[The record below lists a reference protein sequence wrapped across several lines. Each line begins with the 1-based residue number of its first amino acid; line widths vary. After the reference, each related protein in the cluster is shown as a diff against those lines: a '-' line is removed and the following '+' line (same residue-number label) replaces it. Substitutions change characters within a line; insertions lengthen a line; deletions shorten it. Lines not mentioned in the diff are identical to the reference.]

1 MKIPLVSCWQFTLL
15 PLLSP
20 LQALSAGETT
30 TAIPFAQL
38 GAEADKKSAGAASSV
53 TATATG
59 AKLRALMQDLE
70 AEATNEG
77 LWLTSTADED
87 AGKPNRIRVRAMAV
101 RRDGRAAG
109 PPAAAKWPAQSSERN
124 ERGLNSLSR
133 TEDCADHFATLSST
147 GIVRSTKDATAWL
160 RPGLIEEYSVSS
172 DGVRQDFVVLER
184 PLGTG
189 DLAVDLEITGAKA
202 ETADYGAKLTVDGTG
217 RELAYSRLH
226 VTDARGRKL
235 AARLEVHAHDRVRVV
250 IAEAGAIYPIRV
262 DPTFSDADWASMG
275 GIPGANH
282 NIHAL
287 AVDGSGNLY
296 AAGEFTAIG
305 TVLASRIAKWN
316 GSVWSALGPGMD
328 STVYALTVSGS
339 DLYAGGW
346 FTTAGGVSAN
356 NIAKWN
362 GSGWSALG
370 SGVGG
375 IVRALAVSG
384 GDLYA
389 GGDFSAAGGT
399 NIGHGIAKWNGSA
412 WSALGTGMNG
422 GVYALTVSGS
432 DLYAGGNFSTAG
444 GTDIGHGVAKW
455 NGSAWSALG
464 SGVGGIVR
472 ALAVSGSELYAGGEF
487 TTAGGTGAN
496 YIAKWSGSAWSALGS
511 GMGHYVYAL
520 TVSGGDLYAG
530 GVFATAGGVSAI
542 CIAKW
547 NGSAWSAL
555 GTGMNAHVRALV
567 ASGGGLYVGGQFTM
581 AGGANIGR
589 GIAKWNGSGW
599 SALGS
604 GVNYH
609 VHALAVSGSDL
620 YAGGDFSWA
629 GGSNANHIA
638 KWNGS
643 GWSALGSGLNGIPLA
658 LAVSGDDLYAGGE
671 FTMAGGVSANYI
683 AKWNGSAW
691 SALGSGMNGVVRA
704 LAVSGS
710 VLYAGGEFTMA
721 GGVSANYIAKWNG
734 SAWSALGSGMS
745 GPVRALAVSGS
756 DLYAGGSFFTAG
768 GVSANRIA
776 KWNGSAWSALGTG
789 LGDTVYALAVS
800 GSDLYAAGLFSM
812 GATSH
817 IAKWNGSGWSG
828 LGSGVS
834 SPALALAVSGSDL
847 YAGGHFSTAGGTTV
861 NGIAKWNGSAWS
873 ALGSGVDNVVIA
885 LAASGSDLY
894 IGGAFT
900 MAGGKMEAFLA
911 RGDISPDAPML
922 EAGSAMAVFGTS
934 ATLNGTVNPNGTTTT
949 AQFEYGLTTSY
960 GETASVT
967 LSPDNGITAQDVSAN
982 LTDLTPGTLYHYRLT
997 ASNAGGTSSTAD
1009 ATFTT
1014 LSNNANLIN
1023 LVLSNGTLAPS
1034 FSSGTTSYTAS
1045 VPFAVTAVTV
1055 TPTREQ
1061 TNATITVAGNAVPSG
1076 GASGPVSLAVGG
1088 NDIPVVVT
1096 AQDGTVKSYSVM
1108 VTRAVAGP
1116 GDRDFSFSTDGIA
1129 TTAIGASNDY
1139 GQAVAVQGDGKTVV
1153 AGFIDSAAVNDF
1165 ALARYHADGTLDTSF
1180 GTGGKVTT
1188 DFAGNSDLGRAVAIQ
1203 SDGRIVVAGQSYNAA
1218 GTVRFFA
1225 VARYNTDGTLDTTFD
1240 GDGKLTTPV
1249 GAGGNDDGRAVVI
1262 QPDGKIV
1269 VAGSSYNG
1277 SNHDAALVRY
1287 HTNGT
1292 LDTSFDADGKLTT
1305 AIGGGHDYWWAVAL
1319 QGDGKIVAA
1328 GATLGGS
1335 HDMAVARY
1343 HANGMLDTSFNTTG
1357 KVVTAVSSGNDE
1369 AYGVVVQPDGGIVLG
1384 GYAGSAPASDFAL
1397 VRYNANG
1404 SLDTGFNGTGIAVHP
1419 VGSGNDVAYGLA
1431 LQRDGKLVLAGLS
1444 HNGSNNDFAVA
1455 RFTSGG
1461 ALDTTFN
1468 GTGKATTA
1476 IGSSHEAAQAVALQ
1490 SDGAI
1495 VAAGYAVVGG
1505 NSDFA
1510 VVRHLGGPY
1519 PPIVQT
1525 LAFSGLTTTGVT
1537 LNGTVNPNGLTT
1549 TAQFEYGTTTSYG
1562 DSASV
1567 TLSPGNGTTAQTVNA
1582 GLSGLTPGTLYHYR
1596 LTATNADGTV
1606 STSDVTFTTPAAVPE
1621 IRVFAGAD
1629 DSAPELTDGQS
1640 AIVDFGSTLLG
1651 TPVLRSFTVKN
1662 VGTGNLH
1669 VTGITLPA
1677 VYERV
1682 GSPLPFNIDPN
1693 ASVTF
1698 QMRFLANTVHGTF
1711 GGTMSLT
1718 NDDADE
1724 GTFDVP
1730 VSAVAT
1736 GIVVSGGSLDTS
1748 FGTGG
1753 KVATDFVSNDEG
1765 RSVAIQNDGRL
1776 LVAGSALNGNNDF
1789 ALVCYNANGTLDTG
1803 FGSGGKVTTAIGSSE
1818 DLGYG
1823 VAVQSDGKIVVA
1835 GESFNGSN
1843 WDFALVRYT
1852 SSGVLD
1858 TSFGNGGKV
1867 TTDISGNAEGGYS
1880 LVVQSDGKI
1889 VVAGASFNGGNWD
1902 FALVRYNAN
1911 GTLDSSFGLGGM
1923 ITTPIGGDHDE
1934 AFSVAMQSNGKI
1946 VVAGFSRISGNWDF
1960 ALVRYNVNGTLDS
1973 SFGSGGKVTT
1983 AIGGGDDYGLSVA
1996 VQSDGKIVV
2005 TGMSQNGSDWDFAL
2019 ARYDTNGVLDSGFGS
2034 GGKVIT
2040 GIGGSD
2046 DHGRAVTMQSDG
2058 KIVVVGA
2065 SFNGSN
2071 DDFALARYNTNGALD
2086 SGFGSVGKITT
2097 AIGSGNDYGYAAL
2110 VQGDGKIVVAGR
2122 SYNGSSSDF
2131 ALVRYDGG
2139 YTTYPSPIAT
2149 TLPASQVVAAQGTI
2163 NGTVNPNGIITSAWF
2178 EYGTTTSYG
2187 QTTTSQPQG
2196 YGTSANFVSAAISD
2210 LTPNTLYHY
2219 RIAAQNGETTAYGA
2233 DMTFTTIAGDN
2244 AGPTDGAVTLLP
2256 VSPFHPAAALTVSF
2270 TGWTD
2275 ASLPLSYA
2283 VLVDDMIVSAQGS
2296 SATRHFTG
2304 PVTPGTHTL
2313 KGRIYDALNNL
2324 SEVTQVFTV
2333 APPIPNGGLV
2343 AEFAFAGNAND
2354 GIGSLHGMAHGGAA
2368 LTTDRFGRAG
2378 HAFVFDGVDDYLQMP
2393 DGDALSLNTT
2403 GALSISVWVRP
2414 DGTSLNGNNDL
2425 LFSAKEST
2433 GYVHWMGKGLPGQH
2447 EWAMRIYSADN
2458 TDVPNRVNRMSC
2470 YIFNPSG
2477 GIGTGSYAQEPLTS
2491 GQWIHH
2497 VAVMDLGSGTITW
2510 FKNGAQRDQ
2519 DSFAGSITPAN
2530 GTAPLRIGTR
2540 DFNSYFAGAVDD
2552 IRIYNRV
2559 LTTEEIGHLY
2569 AEALTQQAA
2578 WRQAWFGTTGN
2589 IGNAADSFDFDND
2602 GLVNLIE
2609 WACGLNPTTAN
2620 TLPATTVRNGAFI
2633 KFTYTRSKA
2642 AVNAG
2647 AVFTVEWS
2655 DTLPGPDPWSA
2666 AGVVEEVLSDDGAL
2680 QQVKATIPAGSNGRR
2695 FVHLRVTA
2703 PP

>member
-1 MKIPLVSCWQFTLL
+1 MKPICLL
-15 PLLSP
+15 AAALLAHSVLTMP
-20 LQALSAGETT
+20 
-30 TAIPFAQL
+30 
-38 GAEADKKSAGAASSV
+38 AEAAPGGLDPTFGSGGSVNRANANDRIEAMALQSDGKIVVAGTWTNGSNDDFMATRYTASGSLDTTFNGSGRATIEIGSDTDRVTCVAIQSDGKVLVGGFSYAANANFALARLNADGSLDTSFNGTGKVTTDISGYDFARAIAVQSDGKIVLVGGNNSV
-53 TATATG
+53 FVVVRYNSNGSLDTSFNSTG
-59 AKLRALMQDLE
+59 KVTTDFGGGWDEALDVAIQGDGRIVVAGQYQHAVSNDYYRFALARYNSNGSLDTSFNGTGKVTTDVTSGDDYPE
-70 AEATNEG
+70 SLAIQSDGKIIVVGKTGNG
-77 LWLTSTADED
+77 TSTDDFAL
-87 AGKPNRIRVRAMAV
+87 ARY
-101 RRDGRAAG
+101 
-109 PPAAAKWPAQSSERN
+109 
-124 ERGLNSLSR
+124 NSNGSLD
-133 TEDCADHFATLSST
+133 TTFN
-147 GIVRSTKDATAWL
+147 
-160 RPGLIEEYSVSS
+160 
-172 DGVRQDFVVLER
+172 
-184 PLGTG
+184 
-189 DLAVDLEITGAKA
+189 
-202 ETADYGAKLTVDGTG
+202 GTG
-217 RELAYSRLH
+217 RMT
-226 VTDARGRKL
+226 TD
-235 AARLEVHAHDRVRVV
+235 
-250 IAEAGAIYPIRV
+250 
-262 DPTFSDADWASMG
+262 F
-275 GIPGANH
+275 
-282 NIHAL
+282 
-287 AVDGSGNLY
+287 
-296 AAGEFTAIG
+296 
-305 TVLASRIAKWN
+305 
-316 GSVWSALGPGMD
+316 
-328 STVYALTVSGS
+328 
-339 DLYAGGW
+339 
-346 FTTAGGVSAN
+346 
-356 NIAKWN
+356 
-362 GSGWSALG
+362 
-370 SGVGG
+370 
-375 IVRALAVSG
+375 
-384 GDLYA
+384 
-389 GGDFSAAGGT
+389 
-399 NIGHGIAKWNGSA
+399 
-412 WSALGTGMNG
+412 
-422 GVYALTVSGS
+422 
-432 DLYAGGNFSTAG
+432 
-444 GTDIGHGVAKW
+444 
-455 NGSAWSALG
+455 
-464 SGVGGIVR
+464 
-472 ALAVSGSELYAGGEF
+472 
-487 TTAGGTGAN
+487 
-496 YIAKWSGSAWSALGS
+496 
-511 GMGHYVYAL
+511 
-520 TVSGGDLYAG
+520 
-530 GVFATAGGVSAI
+530 
-542 CIAKW
+542 
-547 NGSAWSAL
+547 
-555 GTGMNAHVRALV
+555 
-567 ASGGGLYVGGQFTM
+567 
-581 AGGANIGR
+581 
-589 GIAKWNGSGW
+589 
-599 SALGS
+599 
-604 GVNYH
+604 
-609 VHALAVSGSDL
+609 
-620 YAGGDFSWA
+620 A
-629 GGSNANHIA
+629 GGSDHANDAVVQPDGKIIA
-638 KWNGS
+638 
-643 GWSALGSGLNGIPLA
+643 
-658 LAVSGDDLYAGGE
+658 
-671 FTMAGGVSANYI
+671 
-683 AKWNGSAW
+683 
-691 SALGSGMNGVVRA
+691 
-704 LAVSGS
+704 
-710 VLYAGGEFTMA
+710 
-721 GGVSANYIAKWNG
+721 
-734 SAWSALGSGMS
+734 
-745 GPVRALAVSGS
+745 
-756 DLYAGGSFFTAG
+756 
-768 GVSANRIA
+768 
-776 KWNGSAWSALGTG
+776 
-789 LGDTVYALAVS
+789 
-800 GSDLYAAGLFSM
+800 
-812 GATSH
+812 
-817 IAKWNGSGWSG
+817 
-828 LGSGVS
+828 
-834 SPALALAVSGSDL
+834 
-847 YAGGHFSTAGGTTV
+847 
-861 NGIAKWNGSAWS
+861 
-873 ALGSGVDNVVIA
+873 
-885 LAASGSDLY
+885 
-894 IGGAFT
+894 
-900 MAGGKMEAFLA
+900 
-911 RGDISPDAPML
+911 
-922 EAGSAMAVFGTS
+922 AGSASSNNCGLARYHADGTLDVTFGGAGKVSGATGRAISAALQTDGRIVVAANTSVARYLGDMAPAVTHSAPSGITANG
-934 ATLNGTVNPNGTTTT
+934 ATLNGTVNPNGLAAT
-949 AQFEYGLTTSY
+949 AQFEYGPTTAFGS
-960 GETASVT
+960 TASVT
-967 LSPDNGITAQDVSAN
+967 LSPNNGNSAQNVGANITGLASGTQYYYRLTATNSAGASSTANGTFATLLPPAVATSSATQITTTSGTLNGTVNPNGLATTAQFQLGLTTSYGSTFPVTLSPNNGTSAQSVSAFPSG
-982 LTDLTPGTLYHYRLT
+982 LLPGTTYHYRLT
-997 ASNAGGTSSTAD
+997 ATNGNGTSTTAD
-1009 ATFTT
+1009 ASFTT
-1014 LSNNANLIN
+1014 LSNNANLAN
-1023 LVLSNGTLAPS
+1023 LVPGSGALFPA
-1034 FSSGTTSYTAS
+1034 FASGTTGYTTT
-1045 VPFAVTAVTV
+1045 VPFSITSITF

-1061 TNATITVAGNAVPSG
+1061 ANSTITVNGNAV
-1076 GASGPVSLAVGG
+1076 ASGAASAPISLNVGG
-1088 NDIPVVVT
+1088 NAIPIIVT
-1096 AQDGTVKSYSVM
+1096 AQDGTQKTYTVIVN
-1108 VTRAVAGP
+1108 RAAVPGP
-1116 GDRDFSFSTDGIA
+1116 GDRDFSFSTDGM
-1129 TTAIGASNDY
+1129 TTTPVGASNDY

-1188 DFAGNSDLGRAVAIQ
+1188 DFAGSSDLGRAVAIQ

-1287 HTNGT
+1287 NSNGT

-1343 HANGMLDTSFNTTG
+1343 HANGTLDTSFNTTG

-1397 VRYNANG
+1397 VRCNANG
-1404 SLDTGFNGTGIAVHP
+1404 SLDTGFNGTGAAVHP
-1419 VGSGNDVAYGLA
+1419 IGSGNDVAYGLA
-1431 LQRDGKLVLAGLS
+1431 LQRDGKLVLAGFS

-1468 GTGKATTA
+1468 GTGKAVTA

-1537 LNGTVNPNGLTT
+1537 LNGTANPNGLTT

-1682 GSPLPFNIDPN
+1682 GSPLPYDIGPN
-1693 ASVTF
+1693 STVTF
-1698 QMRFLANTVHGTF
+1698 QVRFLANTVHGAF

-1730 VSAVAT
+1730 VVAQAT
-1736 GIVVSGGSLDTS
+1736 GTVISGGTLDSSFGTGGKVTTSLGPGFDAGHDVALQGDGKIVVAGWSYNGSDYDFALVRYTTSGLLDTSFGSGGKVTTTIGVSNDVGHSVVVQNDGKIVVAGYSWNGSNNDFALVRYTDTGALDTNFGSSGKVTTPIGIDNDLGFSISIQSDGKLLVAGYSWNGSNDDFALVRYNTDGGLDTSFGSGGKVTTPIGGSNDVGHSLLVRSDGHILVAGASFNGSNHDFAMVCYTATGALDASFGSGGKVITPIGTGTEEVYGMAAQVDGKIVLSGCSWNGSNYDFALVRYTATGSLDTSFGAGGKVTTPIGSSHDIGRSVAIQSDGKLLVAGYSENGIFRDFAMVRHNTNGSLDTS

-1753 KVATDFVSNDEG
+1753 KVITPVGGND
-1765 RSVAIQNDGRL
+1765 DG
-1776 LVAGSALNGNNDF
+1776 
-1789 ALVCYNANGTLDTG
+1789 
-1803 FGSGGKVTTAIGSSE
+1803 
-1818 DLGYG
+1818 
-1823 VAVQSDGKIVVA
+1823 
-1835 GESFNGSN
+1835 GES
-1843 WDFALVRYT
+1843 V
-1852 SSGVLD
+1852 VL
-1858 TSFGNGGKV
+1858 
-1867 TTDISGNAEGGYS
+1867 
-1880 LVVQSDGKI
+1880 
-1889 VVAGASFNGGNWD
+1889 
-1902 FALVRYNAN
+1902 
-1911 GTLDSSFGLGGM
+1911 
-1923 ITTPIGGDHDE
+1923 
-1934 AFSVAMQSNGKI
+1934 
-1946 VVAGFSRISGNWDF
+1946 
-1960 ALVRYNVNGTLDS
+1960 
-1973 SFGSGGKVTT
+1973 
-1983 AIGGGDDYGLSVA
+1983 
-1996 VQSDGKIVV
+1996 
-2005 TGMSQNGSDWDFAL
+2005 
-2019 ARYDTNGVLDSGFGS
+2019 
-2034 GGKVIT
+2034 
-2040 GIGGSD
+2040 
-2046 DHGRAVTMQSDG
+2046 QSDG
-2058 KIVVVGA
+2058 KIVVVGW
-2065 SFNGSN
+2065 
-2071 DDFALARYNTNGALD
+2071 
-2086 SGFGSVGKITT
+2086 
-2097 AIGSGNDYGYAAL
+2097 GN
-2110 VQGDGKIVVAGR
+2110 
-2122 SYNGSSSDF
+2122 NDF
-2131 ALVRYDGG
+2131 ALVRYNGG
-2139 YTTYPSPIAT
+2139 TVSYPAPTASTTAASAVFAT
-2149 TLPASQVVAAQGTI
+2149 TATL

-2178 EYGTTTSYG
+2178 EYGTTPSYG
-2187 QTTTSQPQG
+2187 QTTASSGVG
-2196 YGTSANFVSAAISD
+2196 YGTSAVNVAAYIAS
-2210 LTPNTLYHY
+2210 LTPNTLYHC
-2219 RIAAQNGETTAYGA
+2219 RLVAQNGETTAYGA
-2233 DMTFTTIAGDN
+2233 DMTFLTMAGDN
-2244 AGPTDGAVTLLP
+2244 EGPAGGAMALLP
-2256 VSPFHPAAALTVSF
+2256 VPPFHPSTPLTVSF
-2270 TGWTD
+2270 TGWMD

-2283 VLVDDMIVSAQGS
+2283 VLIDDDVVISAQGS
-2296 SATRHFTG
+2296 NATRNLTG
-2304 PVTPGTHTL
+2304 PATPGTHTL

-2324 SEVTQVFTV
+2324 TEVTQVFTV

-2425 LFSAKEST
+2425 LFSAKEGT

-2559 LTTEEIGHLY
+2559 LTAEEIGHLY

-2633 KFTYTRSKA
+2633 EFTYTRSKA

-2695 FVHLRVTA
+2695 FVHLKVTA